1 MLISLRYSDY
11 SRAILCVIVYF
22 KIILE
27 TWDMPIGKPI
37 LLTCLAGTYLSSY
50 LRGPYLRSQQAMGYN
65 KECTFLFGGRVS
77 HSALVLLLTTTN
89 MT

>member
-11 SRAILCVIVYF
+11 SRAILLLFFDCLKGYAHRETYIINSRNVPIVIS
-22 KIILE
+22 E
-27 TWDMPIGKPI
+27 
-37 LLTCLAGTYLSSY
+37 GT
-50 LRGPYLRSQQAMGYN
+50 RSQQAMGY
-65 KECTFLFGGRVS
+65 KKVCTFLFGCRVS